1 MDFVSGYQGAI
12 PAINM
17 RSPGQFDHRLI
28 AAAKAKVVQAAIQ
41 NKVIPAHNVTLD
53 LKKPIPNL

>member
-12 PAINM
+12 PASCM

-28 AAAKAKVVQAAIQ
+28 AAAKAKVVQAALSNHI
-41 NKVIPAHNVTLD
+41 IPCHNVTL
-53 LKKPIPNL
+53 